1 MLRKWL
7 EEREAKKRKEF
18 NKKLAERH
26 QMYIDDLKLM
36 YESLNA

>member
-1 MLRKWL
+1 MLKKWL
-7 EEREAKKRKEF
+7 EKREAKKREEF

-26 QMYIDDLKLM
+26 QMYIDDLRAM

>member
-7 EEREAKKRKEF
+7 EAKEAKKRKEQSR
-18 NKKLAERH
+18 KLAERH
-26 QMYIDDLKLM
+26 QMYIDDLRAM